1 MSFGTFWH
9 SGSDMSADESL
20 RGASYST
27 IAGFLVG
34 KDLSQPAVVVKKK
47 CSVFKY

>member
-1 MSFGTFWH
+1 VLALTKGDDVTLRN
-9 SGSDMSADESL
+9 MSADESL

-34 KDLSQPAVVVKKK
+34 KDLSQPAVVVK
-47 CSVFKY
+47 